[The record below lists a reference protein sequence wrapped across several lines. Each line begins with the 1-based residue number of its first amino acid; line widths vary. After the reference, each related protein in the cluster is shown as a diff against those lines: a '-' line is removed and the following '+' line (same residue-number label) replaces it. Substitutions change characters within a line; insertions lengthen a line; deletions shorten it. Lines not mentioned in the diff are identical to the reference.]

1 MGFSIRKK
9 LFAGFGFMVAI
20 LIGVGVFGNIMITRV
35 NDKSSEI
42 AESWL
47 PRVQSTERIKTLV
60 SEYRRLQLNYIIT
73 SNQTEMAEIERKIE
87 QLADQVGTECQA
99 YEKLMVTDDE
109 KAIYAKFSATWAYYK
124 NLQKG
129 IIDLRKQNNAASA
142 MKVVTGES
150 EVVHGNIYGSL
161 DTLARL
167 SQEGASRAREES
179 DAIFESTRT
188 NSIAVIVVG
197 VLAALAA
204 SFLLARSVVRPTRSL
219 LEAARGVAS
228 GDLNRRVEANTKD
241 ELGDLSSA
249 FNEMSVN
256 LRTLVGQIVENA
268 STLAASSQE
277 LTASAQEVSA
287 AIEEMAS
294 TAAEVASTSDQGA
307 RQARVA
313 AARAGSIAGVADRG
327 LEAVKSTDRAMRMI
341 QETSIL
347 AAGSVKKLSDHSI
360 QIGQITELITNLADQ
375 TNLLALN
382 AAIESA
388 RAGEQGRGFA
398 VVADKV
404 RELAEQSASAAG
416 DIAKLIDSVRKET
429 VNAVKSMDSV
439 RGQVDEGVRV
449 VNDTGH
455 LFEEITKEIRET
467 VKSAE
472 DVVEESAR
480 SSGGVQQLSASIEQ
494 IGSVVQQVATS
505 AQGLSAMSA
514 DLQSVVTRFR
524 L

>member
-1 MGFSIRKK
+1 MNFSIRKK
-9 LFAGFGFMVAI
+9 MFTGFGFMVAI
-20 LIGVGVFGNIMITRV
+20 LIGIGVFGNIMITRV

-60 SEYRRLQLNYIIT
+60 SEYRRMQLNYIIT
-73 SNQTEMAEIERKIE
+73 SNGTELAEIEKKID
-87 QLADQVGTECQA
+87 LLTDQVSKECQN
-99 YEKLMVTDDE
+99 YEQLMVTDDE
-109 KAIYAKFSATWAYYK
+109 KVIYGKFSATWAYYR

-129 IIDLRKQNNAASA
+129 VIELRKQNNAASA
-142 MKVVTGES
+142 MNVVKGES
-150 EVVHGNIYGSL
+150 EVVHENIFGAL
-161 DTLARL
+161 DTLARM

-179 DAIFESTRT
+179 DAIFDSTRN
-188 NSIAVIVVG
+188 NSIAVIIIG

-204 SFLLARSVVRPTRSL
+204 SFLIARSVIRPTRDL
-219 LEAARGVAS
+219 LEAARGVAA
-228 GDLNRRVEANTKD
+228 GDLNRRVEAKTKD

-249 FNEMSVN
+249 FNEMSGN
-256 LRTLVGQIVENA
+256 LRLLVGQIVENA

-277 LTASAQEVSA
+277 LTASAEEVSA
-287 AIEEMAS
+287 AVVKMTS

-307 RQARVA
+307 RQAREA
-313 AARAGSIAGVADRG
+313 AARAGSITGVADRG

-341 QETSIL
+341 QESSIH

-388 RAGEQGRGFA
+388 RAGEHGRGFA

-404 RELAEQSASAAG
+404 RELAEQSARAAG
-416 DIAKLIDSVRKET
+416 DIVSLIDSVRKET

-455 LFEEITKEIRET
+455 LFGEITREIRDT

-472 DVVEESAR
+472 EVVGESAR
-480 SSGGVQQLSASIEQ
+480 SSGGVQLLSESIEQ
-494 IGSVVQQVATS
+494 IGSVVQQVASS
-505 AQGLSAMSA
+505 AQGLSAMSG
-514 DLQSVVTRFR
+514 DLQSVVARFR